1 MSILLRIH
9 PGRAD
14 RRRTPT
20 AWRALAFLVALFVL
34 LTSLSAE
41 AKKKKPAKKH
51 KTPSASSKS
60 KSSPAEAAPE
70 SDEASSDEKTPS
82 KAAAEPQESE
92 EKPAKTPPPAA
103 EPEEEGAAKKP
114 GKKAA
119 PPAAEGE
126 AAPGGPIALSL
137 GVGGKAL
144 FRKLT
149 WTDSGGMLAPYTL
162 SPGPEAALWLEA
174 YPAAFATDGF
184 AANIGLFVNF
194 DYGLGASSKL
204 ADGTKLDTKY
214 QDLLAGLKIRLP
226 LGMVLPYV
234 AGGYGMQKF
243 QLQPTDVTRPNFNY
257 SFVSAGG
264 GARFQFLPIVYADLG
279 AAFLYVLNPGSSAGE
294 IAAPGLYPNATG
306 NGVDVSLSVGVR
318 VFGMVGLRAG
328 GDFRQFGVASHWK
341 TTDTSIKTGGATD
354 RNISVWGGVEIEF
367 GGPGASGESEPAA
380 APKKASGKAKKPAPR
395 DVEDESSGSAPSD
408 TEE

>member
-1 MSILLRIH
+1 MRIH
-9 PGRAD
+9 PGPGD

-60 KSSPAEAAPE
+60 KSSGAEAAPE

-82 KAAAEPQESE
+82 KAAAEPDEGE

-103 EPEEEGAAKKP
+103 ESEEEAAAKKP
-114 GKKAA
+114 VKKAA
-119 PPAAEGE
+119 PAAAEGE
-126 AAPGGPIALSL
+126 TAPGGPIALSL

-149 WTDSGGMLAPYTL
+149 WTDSANMLAPYTL
-162 SPGPEAALWLEA
+162 SPGPEVALWLEA
-174 YPAAFATDGF
+174 YPAAFASDGF
-184 AANIGLFVNF
+184 AANIGLFANF
-194 DYGLGASSKL
+194 DYGVGASSKL
-204 ADGTKLDTKY
+204 PAAQGGGKLDTKY
-214 QDLLAGLKIRLP
+214 QDFLAGLKVRIP

-234 AGGYGMQKF
+234 AVGYGMQKF
-243 QLQPTDVTRPNFNY
+243 HLEPADVTRPNFNY

-294 IAAPGLYPNATG
+294 VAAPGLYPNATG

-341 TTDTSIKTGGATD
+341 TGDPSIKTGGATD

-367 GGPGASGESEPAA
+367 DRMGGGESEPAP
-380 APKKASGKAKKPAPR
+380 APKKPAGKGKKSAPR
-395 DVEDESSGSAPSD
+395 DVEPDESSGSAPSD